1 MNASASN
8 DLQTLQRQLEDYERL
23 HGILQ
28 TIGSSLH
35 VDEILQRIIVE
46 AIALCRAEQGSITLF
61 DPSSNQAAKT
71 LIRQAKAAAGKL
83 DHFLNNLLAGW
94 VADHKAPLLTQD
106 LSATFGPRIIQPKY
120 TEIISALSVPLEWRG
135 AMLGVINLV
144 AMTDGSIFGEREKN
158 LMQLL
163 ASQCAQFIINAR
175 LHEELFAETARL
187 RKEIQEKYAFHG
199 IIGHSPKMQAVFN
212 LLERI
217 MPTDGRVLL
226 EGESGTGKERLAR
239 VLHYNGPRQEQPFI
253 AVDCG
258 AIPANLLESELFGY
272 VKGAFTGAT
281 QDKKGLFEE
290 ANGGTLFLDE
300 IANMP
305 QEVQVKFLRVM
316 QEGEFRPLGATQVR
330 KVDVR
335 IISAAS
341 GNLRAHVS
349 EGKFRQDLF
358 YRLNV
363 VNVQLPP
370 LRERKDDIVILA
382 DHFLVKMMERHRK
395 SLKGFAPE
403 VIADLEDYAWPGNVR
418 ELENVV
424 ERMVILAEPN
434 SEYLTRDL
442 LPTEIQLAAVLDHE
456 MNSSPTESIRN
467 KRDEQEKKMLLE
479 TLLKNNWNQSAAA
492 RDLGMHEK
500 TIRYRMQK
508 FGIKKT

>member
-1 MNASASN
+1 MKETASQN
-8 DLQTLQRQLEDYERL
+8 LQALQQRLEDYERL

-28 TIGSSLH
+28 TIGSSLR
-35 VDEILQRIIVE
+35 VDEILQRVIVE
-46 AIALCRAEQGSITLF
+46 AMGLCRAEQGAIILF
-61 DPSSNQAAKT
+61 DPASNQAAKT

-94 VADHKAPLLTQD
+94 VSDHKTPLLTQN
-106 LSATFGPRIIQPKY
+106 LSEAFGVKIIQPKY
-120 TEIISALSVPLEWRG
+120 GEIASALSVPLEWRG
-135 AMLGVINLV
+135 AIIGVINLV
-144 AMTDGSIFGEREKN
+144 AMAGGSIFGEREKN

-187 RKEIQEKYAFHG
+187 RREVQEKHAFHG

-212 LLERI
+212 LLEKI
-217 MPTDGRVLL
+217 IPTDGRVLL
-226 EGESGTGKERLAR
+226 EGESGTGKERIAR
-239 VLHYNGPRQEQPFI
+239 ALHYNGPRKDHPFI

-305 QEVQVKFLRVM
+305 PEVQVKFLRVI

-335 IISAAS
+335 IIAAAS
-341 GNLRAHVS
+341 GSLRQQVNAS
-349 EGKFRQDLF
+349 KFRQDLF

-370 LRERKDDIVILA
+370 LRERKEDLVVLA
-382 DHFLVKMMERHRK
+382 GHFLAKMMERHRK

-434 SEYLTRDL
+434 SEYLARDL
-442 LPTEIQLAAVLDHE
+442 LPTEIQLAAVLDHQTG
-456 MNSSPTESIRN
+456 SSPTDSARRQ
-467 KRDEQEKKMLLE
+467 RDEQAKKILLE
-479 TLLKNNWNQSAAA
+479 TLIKNNWNQSAMA

-508 FGIKKT
+508 FGIKKA

>member
-1 MNASASN
+1 MNESEPN
-8 DLQTLQRQLEDYERL
+8 MLQNLRRQLDDYERL

-28 TIGSSLH
+28 TIGSSLQ
-35 VDEILQRIIVE
+35 VDEILQRIIIE
-46 AIALCRAEQGSITLF
+46 AIGLCQAEQGSIILF
-61 DPSSNQAAKT
+61 DPASNQAAKT
-71 LIRQAKAAAGKL
+71 LIRQAKAEIGKL

-94 VADHKAPLLTQD
+94 VSDHRAPLLSQN
-106 LSATFGPRIIQPKY
+106 LSETFGARIIQPKY
-120 TEIISALSVPLEWRG
+120 GEVSSALSVPLEWRG
-135 AMLGVINLV
+135 AMIGVINLV
-144 AMTDGSIFGEREKN
+144 SMTGGNLFSDREKN

-163 ASQCAQFIINAR
+163 ASQCAQFIVNAR
-175 LHEELFAETARL
+175 LHEELFTETARL
-187 RKEIQEKYAFHG
+187 RKEVQEKYAFHG
-199 IIGHSPKMQAVFN
+199 IIGHSAKMQAVFN

-226 EGESGTGKERLAR
+226 EGESGTGKERIAR
-239 VLHYNGPRQEQPFI
+239 VLHYNGPRQDHPFI
-253 AVDCG
+253 AIDCG
-258 AIPANLLESELFGY
+258 AIPASLLESELFGY
-272 VKGAFTGAT
+272 AKGAFTGAA

-290 ANGGTLFLDE
+290 AHGGTLFLDE

-305 QEVQVKFLRVM
+305 QEVQVKFLRVI
-316 QEGEFRPLGATQVR
+316 QEGEFRPLGTTQVR

-363 VNVQLPP
+363 VDVQLPP
-370 LRERKDDIVILA
+370 LRERKEDIVILA
-382 DHFLVKMMERHRK
+382 GHFLTKMMERHRK
-395 SLKGFAPE
+395 PLKGFAPE

-424 ERMVILAEPN
+424 ERIVILAEPN
-434 SEYLTRDL
+434 NEYITRDL
-442 LPTEIQLAAVLDHE
+442 LPTEIQLAAVLDNE
-456 MNSSPTESIRN
+456 MNSARTDSLRN

-479 TLLKNNWNQSAAA
+479 TLIKNDWNQSAAA

-508 FGIKKT
+508 FGIKKA